1 MTELEPAWMLRR
13 RKGSRWRAVL
23 PLLQRQCVRRGQLTG
38 AVQSWY
44 QDLLEDRLTHCG
56 HSLDAVFRLTAD
68 RSRSTRCPQAVDANR
83 GPTGDRT
90 IMKTLLLLV
99 LSMVA
104 AAREAT
110 AQEDAQCVRER
121 AAMVETIRAYARSD
135 ASVLGQ
141 QGLSERVLEAM
152 GQTKRHLF
160 IPERSCSIAY
170 ADRPIPIGLGQTISQ
185 PFIVALMTQL
195 AEVAPDHV
203 VLEVGTGSGY
213 QAAILAHLARKVC
226 TIEIIPALAEAAAK
240 TLRDLAY
247 DNVSVRLGDGYGGWP
262 ECGPFDAIVVTAA
275 LGQVPPPLIEQLKV
289 GGRLVMPVGPLTPL
303 STSRSSKK
311 SPLARRQRAPSPPC
325 ASCPSRVQRAGNGE
339 F

>member
-1 MTELEPAWMLRR
+1 
-13 RKGSRWRAVL
+13 
-23 PLLQRQCVRRGQLTG
+23 
-38 AVQSWY
+38 
-44 QDLLEDRLTHCG
+44 
-56 HSLDAVFRLTAD
+56 
-68 RSRSTRCPQAVDANR
+68 
-83 GPTGDRT
+83 
-90 IMKTLLLLV
+90 MKNLLLLV

-104 AAREAT
+104 VAGEAT
-110 AQEDAQCVRER
+110 TQDAECVRER
-121 AAMVETIRAYARSD
+121 AAMVETIRAYSRSD

-141 QGLSERVLEAM
+141 QALTERVLEAM

-195 AEVAPDHV
+195 AQIAPDHV

-213 QAAILAHLARKVC
+213 QAAILAHLARTVC

-275 LGQVPPPLIEQLKV
+275 LGQPPPPLIEQLKV
-289 GGRLVMPVGPLTPL
+289 GGRLVMPVGPAYTTQHLTVVEKIAPDKTTTRAVAL
-303 STSRSSKK
+303 VRFVPFTRSRD
-311 SPLARRQRAPSPPC
+311 
-325 ASCPSRVQRAGNGE
+325 
-339 F
+339 

>member
-1 MTELEPAWMLRR
+1 M
-13 RKGSRWRAVL
+13 
-23 PLLQRQCVRRGQLTG
+23 
-38 AVQSWY
+38 QSWY
-44 QDLLEDRLTHCG
+44 QDLLEGRLTHCG
-56 HSLDAVFRLTAD
+56 HSLDAVFHLTAD
-68 RSRSTRCPQAVDANR
+68 RSNPLVALKLSTQNR
-83 GPTGDRT
+83 EPIGDRA
-90 IMKTLLLLV
+90 IMKTLLLV

-121 AAMVETIRAYARSD
+121 AAMVETIRAYGRSD

-226 TIEIIPALAEAAAK
+226 TIEIIPQLAEAAAK

-275 LGQVPPPLIEQLKV
+275 LGQPPPPLIEQLKV
-289 GGRLVMPVGPLTPL
+289 GGRLVMPVGPGYTTQQLTVVEKIAPDKTTTRAVAL
-303 STSRSSKK
+303 VRFVPFTRS
-311 SPLARRQRAPSPPC
+311 Q
-325 ASCPSRVQRAGNGE
+325 N
-339 F
+339 